1 VRAGGAYAP
10 RLSVVIPT
18 RNRFSTL
25 VPCLR
30 RLTAGSQ
37 TLGADEYEVIVADDG
52 DADATRVMLAVEF
65 PGVVVV
71 PGPRRGPAANRNAG
85 AKAAEGE
92 WLVFTDDD
100 TLPDR
105 RWLEEIVAATG
116 DAEVVE
122 GRTTCQAGL
131 RSPREHAPVNETG
144 GWWWSCNIAVRRDV
158 FERLRGFDERY
169 EIPHM
174 EDVDFRERA
183 RANGIRSRFAPLA
196 VVDHPPRRE
205 RWGTEWGPV
214 HRAELVHAAI
224 HQRPVALPRTLFDVT
239 RVRLRSVSRAPFS
252 VDGMSAALSA
262 IVEVAQV
269 ALRWQSWK
277 AGARAVAATPR

>member
-18 RNRFSTL
+18 RNRHATL

-30 RLTAGSQ
+30 RLAAGSQ
-37 TLGADEYEVIVADDG
+37 TLGADDYEVIVADDG
-52 DADATRVMLAVEF
+52 NADATRVMLAVEF
-65 PGVVVV
+65 PDVIVVA
-71 PGPRRGPAANRNAG
+71 GPRRGPASNRNAG

-100 TLPDR
+100 TLPDP
-105 RWLEEIVAATG
+105 RWLEEIVAASEG
-116 DAEVVE
+116 VEVVE
-122 GRTTCQAGL
+122 GRTTCAAGL
-131 RSPREHAPVNETG
+131 RSPREHAPINETG
-144 GWWWSCNIAVRRDV
+144 GWWWSCNISFRRDV
-158 FERLRGFDERY
+158 FDRLGGFDERY

-174 EDVDFRERA
+174 EDPDLRERA

-205 RWGTEWGPV
+205 RWGTEWAPV
-214 HRAELVHAAI
+214 HRAELLFGAI
-224 HQRPVALPRTLFDVT
+224 HHRQPGFLRTMFT
-239 RVRLRSVSRAPFS
+239 IARVRARSVARAP
-252 VDGMSAALSA
+252 LSA
-262 IVEVAQV
+262 DGISATFSALVELAHL

-277 AGARAVAATPR
+277 SEARAVAATSR